1 MIERSIQRY
10 FKQASALLC
19 LGMCFLTFILMGSIW
34 WLEHN
39 NARHGKIERYK
50 TRVTNAIEEQF
61 WQHVSL
67 AAVFSSQWEQHTD
80 TIDGRLEQY
89 DIAAIIEQNKNG
101 EVSHS
106 ETTMSATFS
115 QRLWGLFLP
124 IAGKAN
130 TLSKD
135 MGIAFVDGRVF
146 MYATQP
152 VFLNEQR
159 TKIPSDKH
167 KQSTITV
174 FKEVTPS
181 YLSRIGKQIGSEF
194 NLHFNTAESRLNRSS
209 YHNGYEAVLVSE
221 TEHSNGTEVLF
232 DVLLYGGAKQP
243 ASFAIQIVADE
254 YRLFDPRWLVLAILL
269 IPVMCFSFWYLLRRE
284 ILKPID
290 CISSRFDGPI
300 LDLEGKC
307 QQCGDL
313 PTELASI
320 YHRLI
325 TVSQDLNEQ
334 HLFGQRLLDAIGDII
349 ITLDDSRN
357 IQYCNPAAVRWLGLD
372 ESLVI
377 GQPFELFVG
386 GYQEA
391 AESSLLFPQPNLLG
405 EINNTNQRTEFTQ
418 SLVVLTK
425 RDQVFRCDVI
435 CQPNDVHSRAIS
447 KTIVVIRVLS
457 CYQISTA
464 ESIRSDGLATLAV
477 DKEVSRES

>member
-1 MIERSIQRY
+1 MTERSIQRY

-50 TRVTNAIEEQF
+50 TRVTNAIEDQF
-61 WQHVSL
+61 WQHASL
-67 AAVFSSQWEQHTD
+67 AAVFSSQWEQYVD
-80 TIDGRLEQY
+80 TIDDRLEQY

-101 EVSHS
+101 EVSYS

-124 IAGKAN
+124 IAGKTN

-152 VFLNEQR
+152 VFANEQR
-159 TKIPSDKH
+159 TKNSSG
-167 KQSTITV
+167 KQATITV

-181 YLSRIGKQIGSEF
+181 YLNRIGKQIGSEF

-209 YHNGYEAVLVSE
+209 YHNGYDAVLVSE
-221 TEHSNGTEVLF
+221 TEHSNGTEVVF
-232 DVLLYGGAKQP
+232 DVLLYGGTKQP

-269 IPVMCFSFWYLLRRE
+269 IPIMCFGFWYLLHRE
-284 ILKPID
+284 VLKPIN
-290 CISSRFDGPI
+290 CISSRFDGQF
-300 LDLEGKC
+300 LDPEGEC

-313 PTELASI
+313 PKELASI
-320 YHRLI
+320 YHSFI

-349 ITLDDSRN
+349 ITLDDNGN
-357 IQYCNPAAVRWLGLD
+357 IRYCNPAALRWLGLD
-372 ESLVI
+372 ESLVV

-386 GYQEA
+386 GYQD
-391 AESSLLFPQPNLLG
+391 AEQSSPLFYQHNNLG
-405 EINNTNQRTEFTQ
+405 ELNNTNQRTEFTQ

-425 RDQVFRCDVI
+425 RDQVFCCEVI
-435 CQPNDVHSRAIS
+435 CQPNDAQSRTIS
-447 KTIVVIRVLS
+447 KTIVVIRILS
-457 CYQISTA
+457 CYQISTG
-464 ESIRSDGLATLAV
+464 EEIRSDELLTLPVGA
-477 DKEVSRES
+477 EVGHES